1 MKFSLLPVLLFI
13 QVGFL
18 ALMGHHAF
26 RRNVISRSELMAL
39 YGLMVLLSGWCVV
52 GGYLAYTG
60 VYTSQNFLNALPGLW
75 LPLVPV
81 ALAILPIVSIP
92 MLRTGILKS
101 AQATPRQWFAYLQA
115 LRISALG
122 TAIKTLQGEF
132 PVAFEVFVG
141 IPDLLFG
148 ISALWIA
155 YALKRGRLS
164 DRAWI
169 IWNAVGA
176 AIILIGGLIVINM
189 SLPGPFATFSEPPTF
204 LVAFE
209 FPLALAPTAT
219 VPLFVA
225 YNALAIVGTLRE
237 RKA

>member
-1 MKFSLLPVLLFI
+1 MKFSLLPVLLFF

-18 ALMGHHAF
+18 ALMGHYAF
-26 RRNVISRSELMAL
+26 KKNIIKRGELIAL
-39 YGLMVLLSGWCVV
+39 YGLMVLLSGWCVAS
-52 GGYLAYTG
+52 GYLAYAG
-60 VYTSQNFLNALPGLW
+60 VYTSEHFLNALPGLW

-81 ALAILPIVSIP
+81 ALAILPLVSIP
-92 MLRTGILKS
+92 VLRSGILKS
-101 AQATPRQWFAYLQA
+101 AQATPRPWFAYLQA

-122 TAIKTLQGEF
+122 TAIKTMQGEF

-148 ISALWIA
+148 ISALWVA
-155 YALKRGRLS
+155 HALKRGRLS
-164 DRAWI
+164 DRSWI
-169 IWNAVGA
+169 VWNAVGA
-176 AIILIGGLIVINM
+176 AIILISGLIVINM
-189 SLPGPFATFSEPPTF
+189 SLPGPFAVFSEPPTF

-225 YNALAIVGTLRE
+225 YNALAIIGAIRQWN
-237 RKA
+237 A